1 MADTFDNFM
10 LHSRS
15 YKYISNV
22 NEISLGSGYSFVSK
36 PTSPQLRELTLSFT
50 GYKYY
55 FNEDGSIDYFK
66 NSKVNNVAALRKFYD
81 EHNQWGEF
89 VYNDPEFGALT
100 VRFKEPFQCPDPI
113 LNGNGAVGDF
123 TIILKEVA

>member
-22 NEISLGSGYSFVSK
+22 NEISLGSGYSFLSK
-36 PTSPQLRELTLSFT
+36 PTSPQLRELVLNFT

-55 FNEDGSIDYFK
+55 FNNDGSIDYFK
-66 NSKVNNVAALRKFYD
+66 NNKINNVAALRKFYD
-81 EHNQWGEF
+81 EHNQWATF
-89 VYNDPEFGALT
+89 IYNDVEFGALN
-100 VRFKEPFQCPDPI
+100 VRFKEPFECPEPI
-113 LNGNGAVGDF
+113 LKANGTVSNF
-123 TIILKEVA
+123 TITLIEVA